1 MHGRESR
8 REVHWSTEM
17 AQTRDSKYDRLEYKR
32 SSRRGHVRS
41 ANLWGQINIDHGN
54 YFEITHV
61 LP

>member
-32 SSRRGHVRS
+32 SSRQGHVRS
-41 ANLWGQINIDHGN
+41 ANLWG
-54 YFEITHV
+54 
-61 LP
+61 